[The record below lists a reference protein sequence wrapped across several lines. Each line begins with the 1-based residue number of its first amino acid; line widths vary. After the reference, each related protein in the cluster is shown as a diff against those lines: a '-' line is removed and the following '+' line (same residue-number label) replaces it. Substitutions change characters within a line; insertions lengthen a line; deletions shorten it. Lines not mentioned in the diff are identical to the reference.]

1 MNSVQ
6 NLLLNFQITKF
17 KMPFIEWLLSIRH
30 CSKRGFLVAQMVKTP
45 VQSLSQ
51 EDPLKKRTATHS
63 SILGLPYGSDSK
75 EPACNVGAQGLIPG
89 LGRSPGEG
97 NGSPFQYSCLGNP
110 TDRGAWWATVHE
122 VAILTP
128 YNNSSR

>member
-6 NLLLNFQITKF
+6 NLLVNFQITKF
-17 KMPFIEWLLSIRH
+17 KIPFIEWLLSARH

-51 EDPLKKRTATHS
+51 EDLLKKKIPTQYSNLRLPGS
-63 SILGLPYGSDSK
+63 SDRK
-75 EPACNVGAQGLIPG
+75 ESAYNVGDLSLIPG
-89 LGRSPGEG
+89 LGRSPREG
-97 NGSPFQYSCLGNP
+97 NGSPFQYPCLGNP
-110 TDRGAWWATVHE
+110 TYRGAWWATVHG

-128 YNNSSR
+128 NNNSSR